1 MRHLTGFF
9 PLFVIAGCQTAA
21 TVPMRDD
28 CPPAVATGAVV
39 PTALV
44 LQENEGE
51 RRNRLGGNF
60 PFIIKVDRLNGG
72 SRQLVM
78 GYEDVAPG
86 VVIPPH
92 RHLNADEIVFVHRGS
107 GVAIL
112 GQQETPFKEG
122 ATIYIPRNTRVSIR
136 NTGSGAMTI
145 AFFFS
150 GPGFEQLLRDLS
162 VREGEPSP
170 QVSPADVARIVKIH
184 SCHVVYEPAPAK

>member
-1 MRHLTGFF
+1 MRVVRGVFF
-9 PLFVIAGCQTAA
+9 LIVVGGCQTAR
-21 TVPMRDD
+21 TVPGHDI
-28 CPPAVATGAVV
+28 CAPAVPTGAVS
-39 PTALV
+39 PKSLV

-51 RRNRLGGNF
+51 RRDRIGGNF

-86 VVIPPH
+86 QVIPPH
-92 RHLNADEIVFVHRGS
+92 RHLIADEIIFVHRGS

-122 ATIYIPRNTRVSIR
+122 ATVYIPRDTRVSLR
-136 NTGSGAMTI
+136 NTGSGPMTI

-150 GPGFEQLLRDLS
+150 GPGFEQLLRDVS
-162 VREGEPSP
+162 VREGEPP
-170 QVSPADVARIVKIH
+170 PPFSPAEAARLRQIH
-184 SCHVVYEPAPAK
+184 SCHVVYE

>member
-1 MRHLTGFF
+1 MPDHC
-9 PLFVIAGCQTAA
+9 A
-21 TVPMRDD
+21 
-28 CPPAVATGAVV
+28 PAVATGAVA
-39 PTALV
+39 PAALV
-44 LQENEGE
+44 LEENEGE
-51 RRNRLGGNF
+51 RRDRRGGNF

-86 VVIPPH
+86 DVIPPH

-136 NTGSGAMTI
+136 NTGSAPMTI

-150 GPGFEQLLRDLS
+150 GPGFEQLLRDIS

-170 QVSPADVARIVKIH
+170 PLSAAEVERIKQIH
-184 SCHVVYEPAPAK
+184 SCHIVYEPPPAG

>member
-1 MRHLTGFF
+1 MHN
-9 PLFVIAGCQTAA
+9 GCAPT
-21 TVPMRDD
+21 
-28 CPPAVATGAVV
+28 VATGAVA
-39 PTALV
+39 PAALV
-44 LQENEGE
+44 LEENEGE
-51 RRNRLGGNF
+51 RRDRLGGNF

-136 NTGSGAMTI
+136 NTGSAAMTI

-150 GPGFEQLLRDLS
+150 GPGFEQLLRDVS

-170 QVSPADVARIVKIH
+170 PRSAAEGARIRQIH
-184 SCHVVYEPAPAK
+184 SCHVVYDAPSAG